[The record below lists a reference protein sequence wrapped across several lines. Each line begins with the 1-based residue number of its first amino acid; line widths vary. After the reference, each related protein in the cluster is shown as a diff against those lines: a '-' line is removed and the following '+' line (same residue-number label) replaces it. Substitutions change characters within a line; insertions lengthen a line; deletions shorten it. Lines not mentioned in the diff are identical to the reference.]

1 MSYCTRRTHHFLNVE
16 TKKEVITIVKKQL
29 EKQNESHERSI
40 TMNERKNFITTPL
53 GIGLLACLCC
63 LLWGSATPAI
73 KIGYE
78 WFGIASGDVA
88 SRILFA
94 GIRFVLA
101 GILTVIFGSI
111 LAGKFLFPQK
121 CSWGMV
127 CSLGMVQTVFQY
139 IFFYMGLA
147 YTTGVKSA
155 IINGSQTF
163 IAILLACLVFRYE
176 KLTLQKFLGCLIGFA
191 GVVVINFDPS
201 GLTGGFTLRGEG
213 AILIAAIAYALSSAL
228 VKKYSQKESP
238 VVLSGYQFIFGGII
252 MTICGLLMGGH
263 LSGWCLKSVI
273 LLIYMALISSVAY
286 SVWGI
291 LLKNNPVG
299 KVAVYSFTNP
309 IFSVLLSFAFL
320 GESSSFGWELV
331 LALGLVCAG
340 IYLVNRVNE

>member
-1 MSYCTRRTHHFLNVE
+1 
-16 TKKEVITIVKKQL
+16 
-29 EKQNESHERSI
+29 
-40 TMNERKNFITTPL
+40 MNEKKAFITKPL

-78 WFGIASGDVA
+78 WFGIGASDVA

-94 GIRFVLA
+94 GVRFVLA
-101 GILTVIFGSI
+101 GVLTVIFGSI
-111 LAGKFLFPQK
+111 IAGKTLIPQK
-121 CSWGMV
+121 SSWGMI
-127 CSLGMVQTVFQY
+127 CKLGMVQTVFQY

-163 IAILLACLVFRYE
+163 IAILMACLLFHYE
-176 KLTLQKFLGCLIGFA
+176 KLTLQKFMGCLIGFA
-191 GVVVINFDPS
+191 GVVVINFEPS

-228 VKKYSQKESP
+228 VKRYSQKESP
-238 VVLSGYQFIFGGII
+238 VVLSGYQFVFGGII
-252 MTICGLLMGGH
+252 MTICGLLMGGQ
-263 LSGWCLKSVI
+263 LTGWCVKSVV
-273 LLIYMALISSVAY
+273 LLVYMALISSVAY

-291 LLKNNPVG
+291 LLKHNPVG

-309 IFSVLLSFAFL
+309 IFSVILSCIFL
-320 GESSSFGWELV
+320 KESSSFGWELV
-331 LALGLVCAG
+331 VALALVCGG

>member
-1 MSYCTRRTHHFLNVE
+1 MKI
-16 TKKEVITIVKKQL
+16 KKPFVIA
-29 EKQNESHERSI
+29 
-40 TMNERKNFITTPL
+40 
-53 GIGLLACLCC
+53 LLACLCC

-78 WFGIASGDVA
+78 VFGIGANDIA

-94 GIRFVLA
+94 GVRFILA
-101 GILTVIFGSI
+101 GILTAVFGSI
-111 LAGKFLFPQK
+111 IAGKPLFPQK
-121 CSWGMV
+121 SSWGMI
-127 CSLGMVQTVFQY
+127 CKLGLVQTVFQY

-191 GVVVINFDPS
+191 GVVIINFDPA

-213 AILIAAIAYALSSAL
+213 AILIAAVAYAISSAL

-252 MTICGLLMGGH
+252 MTVFGFLWGGT
-263 LSGWCLKSVI
+263 LTGWSVTSI
-273 LLIYMALISSVAY
+273 LLLIYMALISSVAY

-291 LLKNNPVG
+291 LLKHNPVG
-299 KVAVYSFTNP
+299 KVAVYSFMNP
-309 IFSVLLSFAFL
+309 IFSVLLSFVFL
-320 GESSSFGWELV
+320 GESSSFGMELIIS
-331 LALGLVCAG
+331 LILVCAG
-340 IYLVNRVNE
+340 IYLVNKVNE

>member
-1 MSYCTRRTHHFLNVE
+1 ME
-16 TKKEVITIVKKQL
+16 QKKT
-29 EKQNESHERSI
+29 
-40 TMNERKNFITTPL
+40 FITTTL

-78 WFGIASGDVA
+78 WFGIGAGDIA

-94 GIRFVLA
+94 GVRFVLA
-101 GILTVIFGSI
+101 GILTVIFGSLI
-111 LAGKFLFPQK
+111 AGKLLLPQK
-121 CSWGMV
+121 TSYGMI
-127 CSLGMVQTVFQY
+127 CKLGLVQTVFQY

-163 IAILLACLVFRYE
+163 IAILMACLLFRYE
-176 KLTLQKFLGCLIGFA
+176 KLTVKKFLGCLIGFA
-191 GVVVINFDPS
+191 GVIVINYDPS
-201 GLTGGFTLRGEG
+201 GMTGGFTFRGEG
-213 AILIAAIAYALSSAL
+213 AILIAAIAYALSSGL
-228 VKKYSQKESP
+228 VKKYSAKESP
-238 VVLSGYQFIFGGII
+238 VVLSGYQFVFGGII
-252 MTICGLLMGGH
+252 MTVCGLLLGGQ
-263 LSGWCLKSVI
+263 LSGWCVKSVL

-291 LLKNNPVG
+291 LLKHNPLG

-320 GESSSFGWELV
+320 GESSSFGLELV
-331 LALGLVCAG
+331 LALALVCGG
-340 IYLVNRVNE
+340 IFMVNRVKE

>member
-1 MSYCTRRTHHFLNVE
+1 MEQKKTLI
-16 TKKEVITIVKKQL
+16 TK
-29 EKQNESHERSI
+29 
-40 TMNERKNFITTPL
+40 PL

-78 WFGIASGDVA
+78 WFGIGAGDVA

-94 GIRFVLA
+94 GVRFVLA
-101 GILTVIFGSI
+101 GVLTVIFGSLI
-111 LAGKFLFPQK
+111 AGKFLIPQK
-121 CSWGMV
+121 TSFGMI
-127 CSLGMVQTVFQY
+127 CKLGLVQTVFQY

-163 IAILLACLVFRYE
+163 IAILMACLIFKYE

-191 GVVVINFDPS
+191 GVIVINYDPS
-201 GLTGGFTLRGEG
+201 GLTGGFTFRGEG

-252 MTICGLLMGGH
+252 MTIFGAFMGGQ
-263 LSGWCLKSVI
+263 LSGWCVKSVL

-291 LLKNNPVG
+291 LLKHNPVG

-309 IFSVLLSFAFL
+309 IFSVLLSFVFL
-320 GESSSFGWELV
+320 KESSSFGMELL
-331 LALGLVCAG
+331 LALILVCGG
-340 IYLVNRVNE
+340 IFLVNKVKE

>member
-1 MSYCTRRTHHFLNVE
+1 
-16 TKKEVITIVKKQL
+16 
-29 EKQNESHERSI
+29 
-40 TMNERKNFITTPL
+40 MNEKKTFIKTSL

-94 GIRFVLA
+94 GMRFILA
-101 GILTVIFGSI
+101 GVLTAIFGSLI
-111 LAGKFLFPQK
+111 AGKPLFPQK
-121 CSWGMV
+121 SSWGMV
-127 CSLGMVQTVFQY
+127 CKLGLVQTVFQY

-163 IAILLACLVFRYE
+163 ITILLACLVFRYE

-213 AILIAAIAYALSSAL
+213 AILIAAIAYAFSSAL
-228 VKKYSQKESP
+228 VKKYAQKENP
-238 VVLSGYQFIFGGII
+238 VTLSGYQFIFGGII
-252 MTICGLLMGGH
+252 MTICGALMGGQ
-263 LSGWCLKSVI
+263 LSGFCFRSIL
-273 LLIYMALISSVAY
+273 LLIYLALISSVAY

-299 KVAVYSFTNP
+299 KVAIYSFTNP

-320 GESSSFGWELV
+320 GESSSFGLELILALV
-331 LALGLVCAG
+331 LVCGG
-340 IYLVNRVNE
+340 IFLVNKSSY

>member
-1 MSYCTRRTHHFLNVE
+1 MI
-16 TKKEVITIVKKQL
+16 KKG
-29 EKQNESHERSI
+29 
-40 TMNERKNFITTPL
+40 NFVTTSL

-78 WFGIASGDVA
+78 WFHIGASDIA

-94 GIRFVLA
+94 GVRFVIA
-101 GILTVIFGSI
+101 GVLTVIFGSMI
-111 LAGKFLFPQK
+111 AGKFLLPQK
-121 CSWGMV
+121 GSAKMICT
-127 CSLGMVQTVFQY
+127 LGMVQTVFQY

-163 IAILLACLVFRYE
+163 IAILMACLIFRYE

-191 GVVVINFDPS
+191 GVIVINFDPS
-201 GLTGGFTLRGEG
+201 GLSGGFTFQGEG

-252 MTICGLLMGGH
+252 MTICGLALGGK
-263 LSGWCLKSVI
+263 LTGWSFNSIL
-273 LLIYMALISSVAY
+273 LLIYLALISSVAY

-291 LLKNNPVG
+291 LLKHNPVG
-299 KVAVYSFTNP
+299 KVAIYSFTNP
-309 IFSVLLSFAFL
+309 IFSVLLSFVFL
-320 GESSSFGWELV
+320 GESSSFGMELV
-331 LALGLVCAG
+331 LALMLVCAG
-340 IYLVNRVNE
+340 IYMVNRVNE

>member
-1 MSYCTRRTHHFLNVE
+1 ME
-16 TKKEVITIVKKQL
+16 QKKA
-29 EKQNESHERSI
+29 
-40 TMNERKNFITTPL
+40 FITKPL

-78 WFGIASGDVA
+78 WFGIGAGDVA

-94 GIRFVLA
+94 GVRFVLA

-111 LAGKFLFPQK
+111 IAGKILLPK
-121 CSWGMV
+121 KTSYGMI
-127 CSLGMVQTVFQY
+127 CKLGLVQTVFQY

-163 IAILLACLVFRYE
+163 IAILMACLIFKYE
-176 KLTLQKFLGCLIGFA
+176 KLTLQKFFGCLIGFA

-201 GLTGGFTLRGEG
+201 GFAGGFTFRGEG

-228 VKKYSQKESP
+228 VKQYSQKESP

-252 MTICGLLMGGH
+252 MTVCGLLMGGH
-263 LSGWCLKSVI
+263 LTGWCFKSVV
-273 LLIYMALISSVAY
+273 LLLYMALISSVAY

-291 LLKNNPVG
+291 LLKANPVG

-309 IFSVLLSFAFL
+309 IFSVLLSFVFL
-320 GESSSFGWELV
+320 GESSSFGIELLLALV
-331 LALGLVCAG
+331 LVCGG
-340 IYLVNRVNE
+340 IFLVNRVKE

>member
-1 MSYCTRRTHHFLNVE
+1 
-16 TKKEVITIVKKQL
+16 
-29 EKQNESHERSI
+29 
-40 TMNERKNFITTPL
+40 MNRKNFVTKPL

-78 WFGIASGDVA
+78 WFGIGASDVA

-94 GIRFVLA
+94 GVRFVLA
-101 GILTVIFGSI
+101 GVLTVIFGSMI
-111 LAGKFLFPQK
+111 AGKALLPK
-121 CSWGMV
+121 RNSWGMI
-127 CSLGMVQTVFQY
+127 CKLGMVQTVFQY

-163 IAILLACLVFRYE
+163 IAILMACLLFRYE
-176 KLTLQKFLGCLIGFA
+176 KLTMQKFMGCLIGFA
-191 GVVVINFDPS
+191 GVIVINFDPS

-213 AILIAAIAYALSSAL
+213 AIFIAAIAYALSSAL
-228 VKKYSQKESP
+228 VKRYSQKESP
-238 VVLSGYQFIFGGII
+238 VVLSGYQFVFGGII
-252 MTICGLLMGGH
+252 MTICGLLMGGQ
-263 LSGWCLKSVI
+263 LTGWCVKSVV

-291 LLKNNPVG
+291 LLKHNPVG

-309 IFSVLLSFAFL
+309 IFSVLLSFVFL
-320 GESSSFGWELV
+320 KESSSFGWELLV
-331 LALGLVCAG
+331 ALALVCGG

>member
-1 MSYCTRRTHHFLNVE
+1 M
-16 TKKEVITIVKKQL
+16 KKTMDKKA
-29 EKQNESHERSI
+29 
-40 TMNERKNFITTPL
+40 FITKPL

-78 WFGIASGDVA
+78 WFGIGANDVA

-94 GIRFVLA
+94 GVRFVLA
-101 GILTVIFGSI
+101 GVLTVFFGSI
-111 LAGKFLFPQK
+111 LAGKMLIPQK
-121 CSWGMV
+121 NSWGMI
-127 CSLGMVQTVFQY
+127 CKLGMVQTVFQY

-163 IAILLACLVFRYE
+163 IAILLACLLFRYE
-176 KLTLQKFLGCLIGFA
+176 KLTCQKFVGCLIGFA
-191 GVVVINFDPS
+191 GVIVINFDLT
-201 GLTGGFTLRGEG
+201 GLSGGFTLRGEG
-213 AILIAAIAYALSSAL
+213 AILVAAIAYALSSAL
-228 VKKYSQKESP
+228 VKRYSQKESP
-238 VVLSGYQFIFGGII
+238 VVLSGYQFVFGGII

-263 LSGWCLKSVI
+263 LTGWCVKSV
-273 LLIYMALISSVAY
+273 LLLVYMALISSVAY

-291 LLKNNPVG
+291 LLKHNPVG

-309 IFSVLLSFAFL
+309 IFSVLLSFVFL
-320 GESSSFGWELV
+320 GESSSFGWELLV
-331 LALGLVCAG
+331 ALVLVCGG

>member
-1 MSYCTRRTHHFLNVE
+1 ME
-16 TKKEVITIVKKQL
+16 QKKA
-29 EKQNESHERSI
+29 
-40 TMNERKNFITTPL
+40 FITKPL

-78 WFGIASGDVA
+78 WFGIGAGDVA

-94 GIRFVLA
+94 GVRFVLA

-111 LAGKFLFPQK
+111 IAGKFLLPQK
-121 CSWGMV
+121 TSYGMI
-127 CSLGMVQTVFQY
+127 CRLGLVQTVFQY

-155 IINGSQTF
+155 IINGAQTF
-163 IAILLACLVFRYE
+163 IAILMACLIFKYE
-176 KLTLQKFLGCLIGFA
+176 KLTLQKFFGCLIGFA
-191 GVVVINFDPS
+191 GVVVINYDPS
-201 GLTGGFTLRGEG
+201 GLTGGFTFRGEG

-228 VKKYSQKESP
+228 VKQYSQKESP

-252 MTICGLLMGGH
+252 MTVCGLLMGGH
-263 LSGWCLKSVI
+263 LTGWCFRSVV
-273 LLIYMALISSVAY
+273 LLLYMALISSVAY

-291 LLKNNPVG
+291 LLKANPVG

-320 GESSSFGWELV
+320 GESSSFGWELL
-331 LALGLVCAG
+331 LALTLVCGG
-340 IYLVNRVNE
+340 IFLVNRVKE

>member
-1 MSYCTRRTHHFLNVE
+1 ME
-16 TKKEVITIVKKQL
+16 QKKV
-29 EKQNESHERSI
+29 
-40 TMNERKNFITTPL
+40 FITKPL

-78 WFGIASGDVA
+78 WFGIGAGEVA

-94 GIRFVLA
+94 GVRFVLA

-111 LAGKFLFPQK
+111 IAGKILLPK
-121 CSWGMV
+121 KTSYGMI
-127 CSLGMVQTVFQY
+127 CKLGLVQTVFQY

-163 IAILLACLVFRYE
+163 IAILMACLIFKYE

-201 GLTGGFTLRGEG
+201 GLTGGFTFRGEG

-252 MTICGLLMGGH
+252 MTVCGLFMGGH
-263 LSGWCLKSVI
+263 LSGWCFKPVI
-273 LLIYMALISSVAY
+273 LLLYMALISSVAY

-291 LLKNNPVG
+291 LLKANPVG
-299 KVAVYSFTNP
+299 KVAAYSFTNP

-320 GESSSFGWELV
+320 GETSSFGWELL
-331 LALGLVCAG
+331 LALALVCGG
-340 IYLVNRVNE
+340 IFLVNRVKE

>member
-1 MSYCTRRTHHFLNVE
+1 MS
-16 TKKEVITIVKKQL
+16 KEVVKK
-29 EKQNESHERSI
+29 SFVTSTI
-40 TMNERKNFITTPL
+40 
-53 GIGLLACLCC
+53 GILLLACLCC

-78 WFGIASGDVA
+78 WFGIAAGDVA

-94 GIRFVLA
+94 GVRFVLA
-101 GILTVIFGSI
+101 GVLTAIFGSI
-111 LAGKFLFPQK
+111 IAGKPLFPQK
-121 CSWGMV
+121 SSWGMV
-127 CSLGMVQTVFQY
+127 CKLGMVQTVFQY

-176 KLTLQKFLGCLIGFA
+176 KLTTQKFFGCLIGFA
-191 GVVVINFDPS
+191 GVIVINYDPS
-201 GLTGGFTLRGEG
+201 GLTGGFTLKGEG
-213 AILIAAIAYALSSAL
+213 AILVAAIAYALSSAL

-252 MTICGLLMGGH
+252 MTICGLIMGGR
-263 LSGWCLKSVI
+263 LSGWSVKSVT
-273 LLIYMALISSVAY
+273 LLIYLALVSSVAY

-291 LLKNNPVG
+291 LLKHNPVG

-320 GESSSFGWELV
+320 HETSSFGPELI
-331 LALGLVCAG
+331 LALALVCGG
-340 IYLVNRVNE
+340 IFLVNRVNE

>member
-1 MSYCTRRTHHFLNVE
+1 MTEKKTFV
-16 TKKEVITIVKKQL
+16 TKPVV
-29 EKQNESHERSI
+29 
-40 TMNERKNFITTPL
+40 
-53 GIGLLACLCC
+53 IGLLACLCC

-78 WFGIASGDVA
+78 WFGIGAGDIA

-94 GIRFVLA
+94 GIRFVIA
-101 GILTVIFGSI
+101 GVLTIIFGSI
-111 LAGKFLFPQK
+111 IAGKILIPQK
-121 CSWGMV
+121 ESWFMIGK
-127 CSLGMVQTVFQY
+127 LGMVQTVFQY

-163 IAILLACLVFRYE
+163 IAILMACLIFKYE
-176 KLTLQKFLGCLIGFA
+176 KLTVKKFVGCLIGFA
-191 GVVVINFDPS
+191 GVIVINFDPA
-201 GLTGGFTLRGEG
+201 GLTGGFTLKGEG

-238 VVLSGYQFIFGGII
+238 VVLSGYQFVFGGII
-252 MTICGLLMGGH
+252 MTICGYSLGGH

-273 LLIYMALISSVAY
+273 LLVYMALISSVAY

-291 LLKNNPVG
+291 LLKYNPVG

-309 IFSVLLSFAFL
+309 IFSVILSFIFL
-320 GESSSFGWELV
+320 GEQSTFGVELLLALV
-331 LALGLVCAG
+331 LVCSG
-340 IYLVNRVNE
+340 IYLVNRVKE

>member
-1 MSYCTRRTHHFLNVE
+1 MN
-16 TKKEVITIVKKQL
+16 TKNDKK
-29 EKQNESHERSI
+29 
-40 TMNERKNFITTPL
+40 TFITKPL
-53 GIGLLACLCC
+53 GIGLMACLCC

-78 WFGIASGDVA
+78 WFGIGSDDIA

-94 GIRFVLA
+94 GVRFVLA
-101 GILTVIFGSI
+101 GVLTVIFGSI
-111 LAGKFLFPQK
+111 IAGKTLIPQK
-121 CSWGMV
+121 SSWGMI
-127 CSLGMVQTVFQY
+127 CKLGLVQTVFQY

-163 IAILLACLVFRYE
+163 IAILMACLLFRYE
-176 KLTLQKFLGCLIGFA
+176 KLTMQKFMGCLIGFA

-228 VKKYSQKESP
+228 VKRYSQKESP
-238 VVLSGYQFIFGGII
+238 VVLSGYQFVFGGII
-252 MTICGLLMGGH
+252 MTICGWIMGGH
-263 LSGWCLKSVI
+263 LSGWCVKSVI

-291 LLKNNPVG
+291 LLKHNPVG

-309 IFSVLLSFAFL
+309 IFSVLLSFVFL
-320 GESSSFGWELV
+320 KESSSFGWELIV
-331 LALGLVCAG
+331 ALAQVCGG